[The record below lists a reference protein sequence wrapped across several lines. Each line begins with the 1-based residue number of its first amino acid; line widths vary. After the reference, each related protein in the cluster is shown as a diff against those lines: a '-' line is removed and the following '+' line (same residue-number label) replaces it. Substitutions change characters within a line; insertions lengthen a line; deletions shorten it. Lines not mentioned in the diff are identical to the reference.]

1 VGGTVKAAA
10 WAAAAGCVVL
20 ASGCAS
26 TGTGIGRGPWAYASS
41 AQDGGGMAAL
51 VQAARAEGHLNV
63 IRLRGD
69 WANYGAI
76 MKAFTAR
83 YGIKI
88 TDQQPDGTSAAE
100 ISAVRGERGKRAP
113 DVLDLSLT
121 YAVQAEDRHLLAPYQ
136 VSTWADIPDTLKAA
150 SADWYADY
158 GGYVAIGYDPAKV
171 PAAPQTFRS
180 LLSPA
185 YRHQVAITG
194 NPGAPSATGA
204 LDAVWAAALAR
215 GGSLSDIKPG
225 LKFFRKL
232 RRDGNLVG
240 VAGTPASVAS
250 GRTPILVWWDFL
262 LAARVRPAVPH
273 LRIVIPPDARFE
285 NFYYQAIS
293 RRAPH
298 PAAARLWEEFLYSAR
313 GQNLFL
319 RGGARPAEL
328 AALVRNGTVD
338 RAALRALPAVPVALP
353 AQPTQKQISVAQD
366 LAARRWPDGES

>member
-1 VGGTVKAAA
+1 MRGAKKAAA

-20 ASGCAS
+20 AGGCAS
-26 TGTGIGRGPWAYASS
+26 TGGTRGLWADQSEAI
-41 AQDGGGMAAL
+41 AGGGMPAL
-51 VQAARAEGHLNV
+51 IQAARAEGRLNV

-76 MKAFTAR
+76 MKAFTAK

-88 TDQQPDGTSAAE
+88 TDQQPDGTSQAE
-100 ISAVRGERGKRAP
+100 ISAVRGERGARAP
-113 DVLDLSLT
+113 DVLDLSAS
-121 YAVQAEDRHLLAPYQ
+121 YAVEAEGRHLLAPYQ
-136 VSTWADIPDTLKAA
+136 VRSWNAIPDTLKAA
-150 SADWYADY
+150 SATWYADY
-158 GGYVAIGYDPAKV
+158 GGYVAIGYDPARV
-171 PAAPQTFRS
+171 RRAPRSFRS

-194 NPGAPSATGA
+194 NPGGPTATGA
-204 LDAVWAAALAR
+204 LDAVWAAALAN

-232 RRDGNLVG
+232 RRHGNLVP
-240 VAGTPASVAS
+240 VAGSPATVSS

-262 LAARVRPAVPH
+262 LAAQIRPAVPR

-298 PAAARLWEEFLYSAR
+298 PAAARLWEEFLYSPQ

-319 RGGARPAEL
+319 AGGARPVEL
-328 AALVRNGTVD
+328 ATMIRNGTVD
-338 RAALRALPAVPVALP
+338 RAALSALPAVPAAVPL
-353 AQPTQKQISVAQD
+353 QPTQQQLSTAQD
-366 LAARRWPDGES
+366 LAARRWPDGLS